1 MKKASESYKNGKVD
15 SNVYDAFNTM
25 LADHTNSNARYV
37 SEKFYD
43 KLKSKGYDAILDIN
57 DKKNSGYHSK
67 KPIIVFNGGSK
78 LSVDSIRQVG
88 SSEIENAKEKGYMD
102 IMVKSLAPQ
111 VAATGMGVAAGMLG
125 SKYSSSKNDDK
136 IVREYIKEHPNTK
149 LSYKEILRNAK

>member
-1 MKKASESYKNGKVD
+1 M
-15 SNVYDAFNTM
+15 
-25 LADHTNSNARYV
+25 
-37 SEKFYD
+37 
-43 KLKSKGYDAILDIN
+43 
-57 DKKNSGYHSK
+57 
-67 KPIIVFNGGSK
+67 FNGGSK